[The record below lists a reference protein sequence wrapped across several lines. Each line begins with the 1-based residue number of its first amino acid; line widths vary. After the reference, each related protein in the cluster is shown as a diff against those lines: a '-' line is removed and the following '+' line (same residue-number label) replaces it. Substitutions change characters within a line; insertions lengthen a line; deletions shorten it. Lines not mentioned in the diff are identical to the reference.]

1 MQKRNII
8 TICGALGSGKSTS
21 AKGVAKE
28 LGYPH
33 YSAGDFMRAMAAERG
48 ITIVELNILA
58 ETDADIDQEIDTKQ
72 KLFMD
77 SNDNFVIDSRIGWFF
92 APDSFKVFLTVDPNI
107 AAERIFA
114 DIQAKKSER
123 KEEMSESLEAVKER
137 LVERVA
143 SEKERYKKY
152 YNIEDYQAPEHFD
165 LVIDTGSN
173 DIQKVISK
181 IIEGYEK
188 WRATS
193 V

>member
-1 MQKRNII
+1 
-8 TICGALGSGKSTS
+8 
-21 AKGVAKE
+21 
-28 LGYPH
+28 
-33 YSAGDFMRAMAAERG
+33 MRAMAAERG

-181 IIEGYEK
+181 IIEGYK
-188 WRATS
+188 TWQTK
-193 V
+193 

>member
-33 YSAGDFMRAMAAERG
+33 YSAGDFMRTMAAERG

-58 ETDADIDQEIDTKQ
+58 ENDANIDQEIDGKQ
-72 KLFMD
+72 KAFMD

-123 KEEMSESLEAVKER
+123 KEEMFETLDAVKER

-173 DIQKVISK
+173 NINDVISK
-181 IIEGYEK
+181 IIEGYK
-188 WRATS
+188 AWQMK
-193 V
+193 

>member
-1 MQKRNII
+1 
-8 TICGALGSGKSTS
+8 
-21 AKGVAKE
+21 
-28 LGYPH
+28 
-33 YSAGDFMRAMAAERG
+33 MRTMAAERG

-58 ETDADIDQEIDTKQ
+58 ENDANIDQEIDGKQ
-72 KLFMD
+72 KAFMD

-123 KEEMSESLEAVKER
+123 KEEMFETLDAVKER

-173 DIQKVISK
+173 NINDVISK
-181 IIEGYEK
+181 IIEGYK
-188 WRATS
+188 AWQMK
-193 V
+193 